1 MAKDPD
7 PLTDEELDAVLR
19 RSGEA
24 MQAGLGDLV
33 DTEAALAQVEREAH
47 RRSAAVGRPPTG
59 QTPAGQQSAARHAL
73 TLAVSDPPQLTA
85 LRQWLREGLPQVQV
99 EILSGQPGPN
109 ELGAVDVISVLAGSS
124 GLVAAVK
131 MLPEF
136 IRSRRSGFQI
146 EAAVR
151 GKKFTLR
158 ADNAASAQDLL
169 PILDRLLDD

>member
-24 MQAGLGDLV
+24 MQAGLSDLV
-33 DTEAALAQVEREAH
+33 DTDAALAQVEREAQ

-59 QTPAGQQSAARHAL
+59 QTPPGQYSAAGHSL
-73 TLAVSDPPQLTA
+73 TLAVSDPLQLTS
-85 LRQWLREGLPQVQV
+85 LHQWLRLAVPEVRV

-124 GLVAAVK
+124 GLVAAIR

-146 EAAVR
+146 EATVR
-151 GKKFTLR
+151 GKKFTLK